1 MNWLQISNLGSN
13 KVVKSM
19 MIWMLVTPIVAKALS
34 SVESINISFL
44 QTDQSIAL
52 SLPFSWQVFFFC
64 ALSFTVANIIY
75 TIKCPALISKYK
87 NYADFESKDNSL
99 YLVVS
104 EFNQHVNPEMI
115 RSNFLEI
122 GVIVSKYSPAKD
134 IALEWTSDDTSN
146 VNWRK
151 GIDSLRH
158 AIVEDKPDIFASL
171 RILLGKLN
179 SRWAFTCVVF
189 YVLGFI
195 GMGFVMLQNIMFVC
209 KQFKF

>member
-1 MNWLQISNLGSN
+1 MNWLQLSNLGSN

-34 SVESINISFL
+34 SVESINLSFL
-44 QTDQSIAL
+44 QTDQSISL

-64 ALSFTVANIIY
+64 ALFFTVANIIY
-75 TIKCPALISKYK
+75 NMKCPRLISKYK

-99 YLVVS
+99 YLVIS

-115 RSNFLEI
+115 KSNFLEI
-122 GVIVSKYSPAKD
+122 GVVVSKYTPAKD

-158 AIVEDKPDIFASL
+158 ANVEDKPDIFASL
-171 RILLGKLN
+171 RILLAKLN
-179 SRWAFTCVVF
+179 SGWAFTCVAF
-189 YVLGFI
+189 YALGFI
-195 GMGFVMLQNIMFVC
+195 GMGFVMLQNIMYVWQQL
-209 KQFKF
+209 KL